1 MRPLDRQHWA
11 NLMTAPDPLR
21 SILIVGGGT
30 AGWSAAALLS
40 AVLAPA
46 GTAITLIETSDVPT
60 VGVGEAT
67 IPPVFAFLANC
78 GIDEIDFIRHCQAT
92 FKLAIRF
99 DDWLEQGHS
108 YWHPFGNI
116 GVMINQRPFHHY
128 WWKNKAARHGESMG
142 DLCPAIALA
151 QDGKFAFPP
160 PDGSFPGGA
169 LNYAL
174 HFDAGLVAQ
183 YLRRHAEARGVQ
195 HIDARIAGTVLADD
209 GAIAAVMLADGRQIA
224 ADFFIDCSGFRG
236 LLIEEA
242 LHAGYEDWTKWLP
255 CDRAVAM
262 PTATVGAPAPYTVS
276 AAHEAGWRWRIPLQS
291 RVGNG
296 YVYASRHVSDERAA
310 ETLRGAVMGEALAEP
325 RFLRFTAGHR
335 KAMWV
340 KNCLAVGLSSGF
352 LEPLESTSIHL
363 IHTALN
369 RLLDYFPDRR
379 CDPVLA
385 AAYNREAADEY
396 AHIRDF
402 LLLHYV
408 PNRRFGEPFW
418 DEIRA
423 NPLPDS
429 LAAKLEL
436 LQRTGRIVSRRR
448 ELFADV
454 SWFFVA
460 AGMGIVPKVL
470 DPLADAAPF
479 EDVRGVIGQIA
490 EVMGRYR
497 AAAPTHQDM
506 LARLLDPA
514 LKGRPNFAQVWGGA

>member
-1 MRPLDRQHWA
+1 
-11 NLMTAPDPLR
+11 MTTPDSLR

-40 AVLAPA
+40 AVLGAS
-46 GTAITLIETSDVPT
+46 GCKITLIESSDVPT

-67 IPPVFAFLANC
+67 IPPVFEFLRNC
-78 GIDEIDFIRHCQAT
+78 GIDEIEFIRHCQAT

-99 DDWLEQGHS
+99 DDWLERGHS
-108 YWHPFGNI
+108 YWHPFGNL
-116 GVMINQRPFHHY
+116 GVTINQRPFHHY
-128 WWKNKAARHGESMG
+128 WWKNKAAGHGETFA

-151 QDGKFAFPP
+151 EDGKFAFPP
-160 PDGSFPGGA
+160 PDGSYPGGA

-183 YLRRHAEARGVQ
+183 FLKKHAAARGVD
-195 HIDARIAGTVLADD
+195 HVDARIAGCEMADD
-209 GAIAAVMLADGRQIA
+209 GAIAAVRLADGRRIE

-236 LLIEEA
+236 LLIEDA
-242 LHAGYEDWTKWLP
+242 LHAGYEDWTRWLP

-262 PTATVGAPAPYTVS
+262 PTATVGPPAPYTIS

-296 YVYASRHVSDERAA
+296 YVYSSRFISDEQAA
-310 ETLRGAVMGEALAEP
+310 ETLRSSASGNGKGDALAEP
-325 RFLRFTAGHR
+325 RVLRFTAGHR

-340 KNCLAVGLSSGF
+340 KNCLAVGLASGF

-369 RLLDYFPDRR
+369 RLLDYFPDRK
-379 CDPVLA
+379 CDPALA

-408 PNRRFGEPFW
+408 PNRRHGEPFW
-418 DEIRA
+418 DEVRT
-423 NPLPDS
+423 NPLPES
-429 LAAKLEL
+429 LAAKLDL
-436 LQRTGRIVSRRR
+436 FQRTGRIVSRRR
-448 ELFADV
+448 ELFADI
-454 SWFFVA
+454 SWFFVG
-460 AGMGIVPKVL
+460 AGMGIVPDAL
-470 DPLADAAPF
+470 DPLSDAAPF
-479 EDVRGVIGQIA
+479 DDVRSVIGQITD
-490 EVMGRYR
+490 VMGRYR
-497 AAAPTHQDM
+497 AAAPAHGDM
-506 LARLLDPA
+506 LARLLDPT
-514 LKGRPNFAQVWGGA
+514 LKGRPSFAQSWGGA

>member
-1 MRPLDRQHWA
+1 MNGRMDNRQ
-11 NLMTAPDPLR
+11 PLR

-40 AVLAPA
+40 SVLAQT
-46 GTAITLIETSDVPT
+46 GCKITLIESSEVAT

-67 IPPVFAFLANC
+67 IPPVFEFLANC
-78 GIDEIDFIRHCQAT
+78 GIDEVDFIRHCQAT

-99 DDWLEQGHS
+99 DDWLEPGHR
-108 YWHPFGNI
+108 YWHPFGNL
-116 GVMINQRPFHHY
+116 GVTINQRPFHHY
-128 WWKNKAARHGESMG
+128 WWKNRTEGHSETFA

-151 QDGKFAFPP
+151 EDGKFAFPP

-174 HFDAGLVAQ
+174 HFDAGLVAH
-183 YLRRHAEARGVQ
+183 YLRSRATDKGTA
-195 HIDARIAGTVLADD
+195 HIDARIRRAIMRED
-209 GAIAAVMLADGRQIA
+209 GAIAAVELEDGQQIA

-236 LLIEEA
+236 LLIEDA
-242 LHAGYEDWTKWLP
+242 LHAGYEDWTHWLP

-262 PTATVGAPAPYTVS
+262 PTETIAPPAPYTIA
-276 AAHEAGWRWRIPLQS
+276 AAHPAGWRWRIPLQL

-296 YVYASRHVSDERAA
+296 YVYSSRHVTDDAAA
-310 ETLRGAVMGEALAEP
+310 ETLRGAAAGAPLADP
-325 RFLRFTAGHR
+325 RFLRFTAGRR
-335 KAMWV
+335 KSFWV
-340 KNCLAVGLSSGF
+340 RNCLAVGLSSGF

-369 RLLDYFPDRR
+369 RLLDYFPDSH

-385 AAYNREAADEY
+385 AAYNRETADEY

-402 LLLHYV
+402 LLLHYL
-408 PNRRFGEPFW
+408 PNRRIGEPFW
-418 DEIRA
+418 DEIRTQT
-423 NPLPDS
+423 PPDS
-429 LAAKLEL
+429 LAEKLEL
-436 LQRTGRIVSRRR
+436 FRRSGRIVSRKR
-448 ELFADV
+448 ELFADI

-460 AGMGIVPKVL
+460 AGMGIVPGRF

-479 EDVRGVIGQIA
+479 AEVRDVIGQMSA
-490 EVMGRYR
+490 VMQRYR
-497 AAAPTHQDM
+497 AAAPTHAQM

-514 LKGRPNFAQVWGGA
+514 QTRRPSFAQKRGER

>member
-1 MRPLDRQHWA
+1 MMNPE
-11 NLMTAPDPLR
+11 PLR

-46 GTAITLIETSDVPT
+46 GCTITLIETSDVPT

-67 IPPVFAFLANC
+67 IPPVFEFLANC

-99 DDWLEQGHS
+99 DDWLERGHS
-108 YWHPFGNI
+108 YWHPFGNL
-116 GVMINQRPFHHY
+116 GVTINQRPFHHY
-128 WWKNKAARHGESMG
+128 WWKNRAAGHGETFA

-151 QDGKFAFPP
+151 EDDKFAFPP
-160 PDGSFPGGA
+160 PDGSYPGGA
-169 LNYAL
+169 LNFAL

-183 YLRRHAEARGVQ
+183 YLKRHSEARGVR
-195 HIDARIAGTVLADD
+195 HVDARIAGCELADD
-209 GAIAAVMLADGRQIA
+209 GGIAAVHLEDGRRIA

-236 LLIEEA
+236 LLIEDA
-242 LHAGYEDWTKWLP
+242 LHAGYEDWTNWLP

-262 PTATVGAPAPYTVS
+262 PTATIGPPAPYTVS

-296 YVYASRHVSDERAA
+296 YVYSSRHVSDEAAA
-310 ETLRGAVMGEALAEP
+310 ETLRAAASGEGKGEALAEP
-325 RFLRFTAGHR
+325 RLLRFTAGHR

-369 RLLDYFPDRR
+369 RLLDYFPDRH
-379 CDPVLA
+379 CDPALA

-408 PNRRFGEPFW
+408 PNRRHGEPFW
-418 DEIRA
+418 DEIRQ
-423 NPLPDS
+423 NPLPDT
-429 LAAKLEL
+429 LAAKLDL
-436 LQRTGRIVSRRR
+436 FRRTGRIVTRRR
-448 ELFADV
+448 ELFADI

-460 AGMGIVPKVL
+460 AGMGIVPEAL
-470 DPLADAAPF
+470 DPLADAADF
-479 EDVRGVIGQIA
+479 AEVRRVIGQIRD
-490 EVMGRYR
+490 VMGRYR
-497 AAAPTHQDM
+497 AAAPSHRDM
-506 LARLLDPA
+506 LVRVLDPA
-514 LKGRPNFAQVWGGA
+514 LKGRPTFAQNWGGG